1 MCLCLFK
8 WVFWLRV
15 FTFIYS
21 FRSYA
26 GLFAQVCSWL
36 CLFANIRFAYHS
48 SSYSILAK
56 SEKTW
61 ILINYFYSMFLNA
74 TSAIRRLVLF
84 EGPKWSDR
92 LSWSYSIIHDLLLEL
107 IWSNRFFF
115 YQQEMIDSY
124 GIGSNWAISLH
135 ECLRAYVVFSNKIWS
150 NKWFES
156 CPPKCRIWIFG
167 TSNRC
172 KRS

>member
-1 MCLCLFK
+1 MYVRLCLFK

-61 ILINYFYSMFLNA
+61 IFINYFYSMFLNA

-107 IWSNRFFF
+107 IWSNRFFLSARNDRF
-115 YQQEMIDSY
+115 VWDRIEL
-124 GIGSNWAISLH
+124 SNQFAW
-135 ECLRAYVVFSNKIWS
+135 V
-150 NKWFES
+150 FES
-156 CPPKCRIWIFG
+156 LCCV
-167 TSNRC
+167 
-172 KRS
+172 